1 MKQPPLLRSFRHA
14 ANGLWHVLRTQRNMR
29 LHVAAAFAVLVT
41 AWWLELDTLRWSI
54 LLLTICGV
62 LMGEVLNTAVE
73 GLVDLLSP
81 QFHERAKVAK
91 DVSAG
96 AVLLISTLSVGVG
109 LLILGPPLWLKVT
122 AWLMQPSSAP

>member
-1 MKQPPLLRSFRHA
+1 MKQPPLWRSFQHA
-14 ANGLWHVLRTQRNMR
+14 VNGLWFVWRTQRNMR
-29 LHVAAAFAVLVT
+29 LHVTSALAVMLL
-41 AWWLELDTLRWSI
+41 AWWLELDALRWSV

-109 LLILGPPLWLKVT
+109 LLILGPPLWLKLST
-122 AWLMQPSSAP
+122 WLWRLPAGG